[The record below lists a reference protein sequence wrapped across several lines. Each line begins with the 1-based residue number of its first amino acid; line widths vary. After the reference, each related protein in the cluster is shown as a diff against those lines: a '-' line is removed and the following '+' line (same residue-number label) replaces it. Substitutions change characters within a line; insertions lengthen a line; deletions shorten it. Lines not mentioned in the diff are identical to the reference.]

1 MRLSD
6 LPRITRAAN
15 DGAGIYT
22 QMHAHIFL
30 LVSLDCVLFLNPQG
44 PVSLHCLP
52 SEPTNTALKLYQKV
66 KKGDEVTKATA
77 VDCLWQ
83 AREKKE
89 GLEGGANGEGGWEVS
104 SL

>member
-1 MRLSD
+1 MDFAGHHQPQDSLVPCNWSTPLLYIPTCSLAFKFAPLIKQKRNQISPEKSD

-44 PVSLHCLP
+44 PV
-52 SEPTNTALKLYQKV
+52 
-66 KKGDEVTKATA
+66 
-77 VDCLWQ
+77 
-83 AREKKE
+83 
-89 GLEGGANGEGGWEVS
+89 
-104 SL
+104 

>member
-44 PVSLHCLP
+44 PV
-52 SEPTNTALKLYQKV
+52 
-66 KKGDEVTKATA
+66 
-77 VDCLWQ
+77 
-83 AREKKE
+83 
-89 GLEGGANGEGGWEVS
+89 
-104 SL
+104 